1 MTTRSKSFSIRP
13 IGRIAALGV
22 LLAVA
27 GCSGSSIPDT
37 DRVFLSAAG
46 GWDRNRDGVVT
57 CDEWKAYAAEL
68 FDAADADRDGIIDRT
83 EYSKII
89 VTDRMFET
97 LATLEEAYFYQSA
110 LVLKRRTRPPSG
122 P

>member
-68 FDAADADRDGIIDRT
+68 FDAADANRDGIIDRT

-89 VTDRMFET
+89 MT
-97 LATLEEAYFYQSA
+97 LF
-110 LVLKRRTRPPSG
+110 VP
-122 P
+122 